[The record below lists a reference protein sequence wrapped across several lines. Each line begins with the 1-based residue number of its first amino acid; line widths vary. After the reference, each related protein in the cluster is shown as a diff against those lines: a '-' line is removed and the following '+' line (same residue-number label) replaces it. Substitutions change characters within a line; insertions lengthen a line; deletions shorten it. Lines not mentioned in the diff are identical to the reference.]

1 MEEYVQVVTTTES
14 REKAEK
20 IAKALVEARL
30 VACAQFFGPIVSTYW
45 WKDQIEMEEEWLCI
59 MKTTQGIFNE
69 VEEAIKAI
77 HSYETPEIVA
87 LPIAKGS
94 DDYLRWLQKAMPLN
108 HYLDLRTYKRNRS
121 VIIVKMTQDDFM
133 VIENGF
139 FKDRFQI
146 KAPKL
151 QKLLKSLLKK
161 EFPRSRKIRLY
172 AKGEFNEAEA
182 SG

>member
-1 MEEYVQVVTTTES
+1 MEKVGWFVVEEYVQVVTTTES

-87 LPIAKGS
+87 LPIVKGS
-94 DDYLRWLQKAMPLN
+94 DDSLQWLQK
-108 HYLDLRTYKRNRS
+108 
-121 VIIVKMTQDDFM
+121 
-133 VIENGF
+133 E
-139 FKDRFQI
+139 
-146 KAPKL
+146 
-151 QKLLKSLLKK
+151 LKK
-161 EFPRSRKIRLY
+161 H
-172 AKGEFNEAEA
+172 
-182 SG
+182 